1 MMARRTVT
9 VFALALCSSLASAC
23 LVANPSFDGPAPDSS
38 TSASSVTGPP
48 STASGPA
55 STSTSTSTTESPTTT
70 GSSDA
75 ASTLGFD
82 STSSD
87 ASTGDASTGTT
98 STGDTSTGDGTST
111 GDDTEASAT
120 TGENEDSLVLE
131 ASRTYLPQT
140 MEYPG
145 VLKLDIP
152 TPVQLPAA
160 LMVKVGNA
168 GNHKTTLTLTRP
180 NMKEV
185 KCSYTGGSNQPNPV
199 PDDPS
204 EWDKGLSVL
213 FTDCSD
219 GSGAGD
225 MHTVIKLRLNINNGA
240 SMQPPGNPKTTVIAV
255 LPKKG

>member
-1 MMARRTVT
+1 M
-9 VFALALCSSLASAC
+9 
-23 LVANPSFDGPAPDSS
+23 ANPSFDGPAPDSS
-38 TSASSVTGPP
+38 TSASSVADPP
-48 STASGPA
+48 SATSGPA
-55 STSTSTSTTESPTTT
+55 STSTSTTESPTT

-75 ASTLGFD
+75 ASTIGVD

-87 ASTGDASTGTT
+87 ASTGTTSSGDAST
-98 STGDTSTGDGTST
+98 SDGTS
-111 GDDTEASAT
+111 GGEDTEVSAT
-120 TGENEDSLVLE
+120 TGENEDSLILE

-145 VLKLDIP
+145 VLKLDVP
-152 TPVQLPAA
+152 TPVQLPAT

-219 GSGAGD
+219 GSEAGD

-240 SMQPPGNPKTTVIAV
+240 SMQPPGKPKTTVIAV

>member
-1 MMARRTVT
+1 MT
-9 VFALALCSSLASAC
+9 VFALGVFASLASAC

-48 STASGPA
+48 STTSGPA
-55 STSTSTSTTESPTTT
+55 STSTTESPTTT

-75 ASTLGFD
+75 ATTVGAD
-82 STSSD
+82 STSS
-87 ASTGDASTGTT
+87 DASTGTT
-98 STGDTSTGDGTST
+98 STGDTSTGDPSTSG
-111 GDDTEASAT
+111 GDDTEVSAT
-120 TGENEDSLVLE
+120 TGEDEDSLILE

-145 VLKLDIP
+145 VLTLDVP
-152 TPVQLPAA
+152 TPVQLPAT

-168 GNHKTTLTLTRP
+168 GNHKTTLTLTLP
-180 NMKEV
+180 SMDEV
-185 KCSYTGGSNQPNPV
+185 ECRYTGGSNQPNPV
-199 PDDPS
+199 PDNPS

-240 SMQPPGNPKTTVIAV
+240 SMQPPGKPKTTVVAV

>member
-1 MMARRTVT
+1 
-9 VFALALCSSLASAC
+9 
-23 LVANPSFDGPAPDSS
+23 
-38 TSASSVTGPP
+38 
-48 STASGPA
+48 
-55 STSTSTSTTESPTTT
+55 
-70 GSSDA
+70 
-75 ASTLGFD
+75 
-82 STSSD
+82 
-87 ASTGDASTGTT
+87 
-98 STGDTSTGDGTST
+98 
-111 GDDTEASAT
+111 
-120 TGENEDSLVLE
+120 
-131 ASRTYLPQT
+131 

-219 GSGAGD
+219 GSEAGD